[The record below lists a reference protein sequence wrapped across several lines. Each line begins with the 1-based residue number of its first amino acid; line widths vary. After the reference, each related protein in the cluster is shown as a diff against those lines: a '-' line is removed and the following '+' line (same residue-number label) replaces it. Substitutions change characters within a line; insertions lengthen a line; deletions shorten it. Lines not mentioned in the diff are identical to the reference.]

1 MTGDDLQLHAKDI
14 YYILDARDE
23 SQEADNET
31 LQYIDPPPNWD
42 YRRPTT
48 LLFAIKDFQRRS
60 NKQEQKM
67 SRSNDD
73 SRRGWT
79 TAD

>member
-31 LQYIDPPPNWD
+31 LQYIDPPPN
-42 YRRPTT
+42 
-48 LLFAIKDFQRRS
+48 
-60 NKQEQKM
+60 
-67 SRSNDD
+67 
-73 SRRGWT
+73 
-79 TAD
+79 